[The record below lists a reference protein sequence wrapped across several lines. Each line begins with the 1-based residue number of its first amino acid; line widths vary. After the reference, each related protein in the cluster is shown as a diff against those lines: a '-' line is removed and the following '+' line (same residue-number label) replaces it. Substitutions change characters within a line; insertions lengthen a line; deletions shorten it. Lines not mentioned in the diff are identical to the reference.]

1 MGLSFIQMMSLR
13 RCQPVSRRENASI
26 HGMPIMSLNAVI
38 GQGFRDFEAIA
49 GVNDVKLYG
58 GVHPCLLY

>member
-1 MGLSFIQMMSLR
+1 
-13 RCQPVSRRENASI
+13 
-26 HGMPIMSLNAVI
+26 MSLNAVI

-58 GVHPCLLY
+58 GVHPCFIEMLSGLPINISTAFLIFISQWGILSVEM